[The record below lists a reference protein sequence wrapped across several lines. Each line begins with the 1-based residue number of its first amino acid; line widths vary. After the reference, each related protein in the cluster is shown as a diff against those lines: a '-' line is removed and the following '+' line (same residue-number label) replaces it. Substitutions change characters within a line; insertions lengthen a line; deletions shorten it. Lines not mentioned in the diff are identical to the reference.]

1 MHNVVA
7 FLHKYAYNGVVAIKR
22 EAEMKTVV
30 EVGEDGEVLSSIE
43 VPEGEEISIN
53 RKRSAWEEVVKVYG
67 WNNPTILRTEELY
80 NVVREKAEVLQTLL
94 LLLRHMEP
102 RTNAVIRKGGI
113 AKKRLEFEDLQKESG
128 QSRNTI
134 WAHLRFLKGKGLI
147 KRGNLPGYGS
157 FWFLNPKF
165 FVKGNRV
172 YSAVYDM
179 FKEENE
185 SGAGREE

>member
-1 MHNVVA
+1 
-7 FLHKYAYNGVVAIKR
+7 
-22 EAEMKTVV
+22 MKTIV
-30 EVGEDGEVLSSIE
+30 EIGVDGEVLSSTEIGEDEE
-43 VPEGEEISIN
+43 VSVKK
-53 RKRSAWEEVVKVYG
+53 KRSDWEEVVNVYG
-67 WNNPTILRTEELY
+67 WNNPTILRAEELHGL
-80 NVVREKAEVLQTLL
+80 VKAKGEVLQTLL

-102 RTNAVIRKGGI
+102 RTNAVVKKSGI
-113 AKKRLEFEDLQKESG
+113 AKKRLEFDDLQKESG
-128 QSRNTI
+128 QSRNTV

-147 KRGNLPGYGS
+147 KRGDLPGYGS
-157 FWFLNPKF
+157 FWFLNPKY

>member
-1 MHNVVA
+1 
-7 FLHKYAYNGVVAIKR
+7 
-22 EAEMKTVV
+22 MKTLV
-30 EVGEDGEVLSSIE
+30 EVGVDGEVLSSTE
-43 VPEGEEISIN
+43 VQEDEEVYVK
-53 RKRSAWEEVVKVYG
+53 RKKSAWEEVVKVYG
-67 WNNPTILRTEELY
+67 WNNLTILRTEELY
-80 NVVREKAEVLQTLL
+80 KEVKAKGEVLQTLL

-102 RTNAVIRKGGI
+102 RTNALVKKGGI

-134 WAHLRFLKGKGLI
+134 WSHLRFLIGKGLI
-147 KRGNLPGYGS
+147 KRWNLPGYGS

>member
-1 MHNVVA
+1 
-7 FLHKYAYNGVVAIKR
+7 
-22 EAEMKTVV
+22 MKTVV
-30 EVGEDGEVLSSIE
+30 EVGEDGEVLSSTE
-43 VPEGEEISIN
+43 VMEDEEVYVK
-53 RKRSAWEEVVKVYG
+53 RKKSAWEEVVKVYG
-67 WNNPTILRTEELY
+67 WNNPTIFRTEELY
-80 NVVREKAEVLQTLL
+80 KVVKAKGEVLQTLL

-102 RTNAVIRKGGI
+102 RTNAIVKKGGI
-113 AKKRLEFEDLQKESG
+113 AKRRLAFEDLQKDSG

>member
-1 MHNVVA
+1 
-7 FLHKYAYNGVVAIKR
+7 
-22 EAEMKTVV
+22 MKTVV
-30 EVGEDGEVLSSIE
+30 EVGADGEILSSTE
-43 VPEGEEISIN
+43 VLEDEEVSVK
-53 RKRSAWEEVVKVYG
+53 RKRSAWEAVVKVYG
-67 WNNPTILRTEELY
+67 WNNPTILRAEELY
-80 NVVREKAEVLQTLL
+80 KEVRAKGEALQTLL

-102 RTNAVIRKGGI
+102 RTNAVVKKSGI
-113 AKKRLEFEDLQKESG
+113 AKKRLGFDDLQKESG
-128 QSRNTI
+128 QSRNTV

-147 KRGNLPGYGS
+147 KRGDLTGYGS
-157 FWFLNPKF
+157 FWFLNPKY

>member
-1 MHNVVA
+1 
-7 FLHKYAYNGVVAIKR
+7 
-22 EAEMKTVV
+22 MKTLV
-30 EVGEDGEVLSSIE
+30 EVGVDGEVLSSTE
-43 VPEGEEISIN
+43 VMEDEEVYVK
-53 RKRSAWEEVVKVYG
+53 RKKSAWEEVVKVYG
-67 WNNPTILRTEELY
+67 WNNPTILRAEELY
-80 NVVREKAEVLQTLL
+80 KEVKAKGEVLQTLL

-102 RTNAVIRKGGI
+102 RTNAVIKKSGI
-113 AKKRLEFEDLQKESG
+113 AKKRLAFEDLQKESG

>member
-1 MHNVVA
+1 
-7 FLHKYAYNGVVAIKR
+7 
-22 EAEMKTVV
+22 MKTLV
-30 EVGEDGEVLSSIE
+30 EVGVDGEVLSSTE
-43 VPEGEEISIN
+43 VMEDEEVYVK
-53 RKRSAWEEVVKVYG
+53 RKKSAWEEVVKVYG
-67 WNNPTILRTEELY
+67 WNNPTILRAEELY
-80 NVVREKAEVLQTLL
+80 KAVKAKGEVLQTLL

-102 RTNAVIRKGGI
+102 RTNAVIKKSGI
-113 AKKRLEFEDLQKESG
+113 AKKRLAFEDLQKESG

>member
-1 MHNVVA
+1 
-7 FLHKYAYNGVVAIKR
+7 
-22 EAEMKTVV
+22 MKTVV
-30 EVGEDGEVLSSIE
+30 EVDEAGEVLSSIE
-43 VPEGEEISIN
+43 VPEEEEISIK
-53 RKRSAWEEVVKVYG
+53 RKKSAWEEVVKVYW
-67 WNNPTILRTEELY
+67 WNNPTIVRTEELY
-80 NVVREKAEVLQTLL
+80 KVVKEKAEVLQTLL

-102 RTNAVIRKGGI
+102 RTNAVIKKGGI

-165 FVKGNRV
+165 FFFFYRV
-172 YSAVYDM
+172 YSAVYDI
-179 FKEENE
+179 FREENE
-185 SGAGREE
+185 GGAGREE